1 MKRSSYRR
9 KLASAIP
16 DLARLLSP
24 LIVALALALNLQAQT
39 APDADELTRLLKEFL
54 AGASRNDAATHDR
67 FWAEDLIYTG
77 SSGRRIGKADI
88 MRGARSSPAPKP
100 GDPTTTYGAED
111 IRIQQY
117 GDTAIVAFRLIGKT
131 EKDGKITVS
140 SYLNSGTFLKRNGK
154 WQVVNWQATRMAR
167 PVEEA
172 EGLRREVAA
181 IQTAFHQ
188 ALLAADLKTLET
200 LADESFVW
208 THSDGKQ
215 APLRQLLDE
224 LKAGQLK
231 YSKLETN
238 NVTVSVYDDTAVAR
252 GVSIRQRSVFPGSAG
267 GADAAPFT
275 AFYTLTFINKGGS
288 WKAVA
293 MHTSRL

>member
-1 MKRSSYRR
+1 M
-9 KLASAIP
+9 
-16 DLARLLSP
+16 
-24 LIVALALALNLQAQT
+24 ALMLTLNLQAQT

-88 MRGARSSPAPKP
+88 MRDMRAAPVPKP
-100 GDPTTTYGAED
+100 ADPTTTYGAED

-117 GDTAIVAFRLIGKT
+117 GDTAVVAFRLIGKT
-131 EKDGKITVS
+131 QRGGKTVVS
-140 SYLNSGTFLKRNGK
+140 SYLNTGTFLRRNGK
-154 WQVVNWQATRMAR
+154 WQVVSWQATRMPRSA
-167 PVEEA
+167 EEA
-172 EGLRREVAA
+172 EGVRRELAA

-188 ALLAADLKTLET
+188 AILAADLKTLET
-200 LADESFVW
+200 LADESFIW
-208 THSDGKQ
+208 THRDGKQ
-215 APLRQLLDE
+215 ATRRQLLDE
-224 LKAGQLK
+224 LGSGQLK

-238 NVTVSVYDDTAVAR
+238 DVTVSVYDDTAVAR
-252 GVSIRQRSVFPGSAG
+252 GVSLRQRAAFPGSTG
-267 GADAAPFT
+267 SGDAEPFT
-275 AFYTLTFINKGGS
+275 AYYTLTFVNKDGA